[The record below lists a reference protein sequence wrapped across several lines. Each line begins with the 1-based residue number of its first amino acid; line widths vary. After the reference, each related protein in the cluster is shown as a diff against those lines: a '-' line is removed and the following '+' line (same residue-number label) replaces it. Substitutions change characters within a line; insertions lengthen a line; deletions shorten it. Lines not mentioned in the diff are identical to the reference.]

1 VLNHATNHT
10 QTVTTHL
17 NATFMKKIL
26 LILILA
32 ISYQSF
38 GQNSYRI
45 ENRIWNYTKP
55 SEYISRVDNFEKDIK
70 TGQEYIKKQ
79 NDGTT
84 LSTTDKILFS
94 IAKTDS
100 LQMNIVL
107 ASYKDN
113 GNIERF
119 TLKGYAETLGEY
131 FKVNPKEDN
140 PKNIVT
146 VEVNELMIGGI
157 KFYLISKTI
166 NYTEQNYYYTSDYYV
181 SEIQGKEFS
190 IAAIYDNA
198 TDKQKIE
205 KSILESTFK

>member
-1 VLNHATNHT
+1 
-10 QTVTTHL
+10 
-17 NATFMKKIL
+17 MKNIL

-32 ISYQSF
+32 ISFQSF
-38 GQNSYRI
+38 GQNNYRI
-45 ENRIWNYTKP
+45 ESQIWNFTKP
-55 SEYISRVDNFEKDIK
+55 AEYISRVDNFEKHIK
-70 TGQEYIKKQ
+70 TGQDYIKKQ

-84 LSTTDKILFS
+84 LSTNDKILFS

-119 TLKGYAETLGEY
+119 TLKGYAEKLGEY
-131 FKVNPKEDN
+131 FKVNPKDDN

-146 VEVNELMIGGI
+146 VAVNELMIDETT
-157 KFYLISKTI
+157 FYLISKTT
-166 NYTEQNYYYTSDYYV
+166 NYTEQNYSYTSDYYV

-190 IAAIYDNA
+190 IAVVYDNE

-205 KSILESTFK
+205 KSILESTFE

>member
-1 VLNHATNHT
+1 
-10 QTVTTHL
+10 
-17 NATFMKKIL
+17 MKNIL

-32 ISYQSF
+32 ISFQSF
-38 GQNSYRI
+38 GQNNYRI
-45 ENRIWNYTKP
+45 ESQIWNFTKP
-55 SEYISRVDNFEKDIK
+55 AEYISRVDNFEKDIK
-70 TGQEYIKKQ
+70 TGQDYIKKQ

-84 LSTTDKILFS
+84 LSTNDKILFS

-119 TLKGYAETLGEY
+119 TLKGYAEKLGEY
-131 FKVNPKEDN
+131 FKVNPKDDN

-146 VEVNELMIGGI
+146 VAVNELMIDET
-157 KFYLISKTI
+157 KFYLISKTT
-166 NYTEQNYYYTSDYYV
+166 NYTEQNYSYTSDYYV

-190 IAAIYDNA
+190 IAVVYDNE

-205 KSILESTFK
+205 KSILGSTFE